1 MPPHHLFSM
10 AGTCKWA
17 NIPIRHT
24 KPALPQRL
32 LDMQANDT
40 VADTDSESDS
50 GSDSHSAC
58 DDYDTEYEQY

>member
-10 AGTCKWA
+10 PGW
-17 NIPIRHT
+17 NLQMDNYLPIRHT

-32 LDMQANDT
+32 VNMQAYDT

-50 GSDSHSAC
+50 GSDSDSAS
-58 DDYDTEYEQY
+58 DGYNTEYE